1 MTKHSENGFTLVE
14 VLVAMLIFAFGILAV
29 INMQYVAT
37 QTNTRSRHVT
47 EGMLVAQNRVE
58 QLMALPYDQT
68 TLEDDG
74 AGDDLNTGVDPQS
87 GKTIDEELADADHQE
102 SPAQPYYRVGWN
114 VRDDWPYA
122 ETKTIRV
129 IVKWVD
135 LQTKH
140 SFTIDTIKPEGG

>member
-1 MTKHSENGFTLVE
+1 MTKDTERGFTLVE

-29 INMQYVAT
+29 INMQYVAS

-47 EGMLVAQNRVE
+47 EGMLIAQNRVE
-58 QLMALPYDQT
+58 QLMALPYDHT
-68 TLEDDG
+68 TLADDG
-74 AGDDLNTGVDPQS
+74 GGDDLNAGVDSQA
-87 GKTIDEELADADHQE
+87 GKTVDEELLDAGHRE

-135 LQTKH
+135 LSTKH
-140 SFTIDTIKPEGG
+140 SFTIDTIKAEGT